1 MIQVFFLLARSLAL
15 FMKSGFFFLWTSS
28 LIFSHSCPG
37 SFPLNN
43 RTRAIQF
50 FTTSQTPVNPPP
62 LRILF
67 LISLQQP
74 YRIYSLKHW
83 LSVTVIKTR
92 VGNRLERQSLS
103 ISLSES
109 ERAARVAAPPIS
121 INHSIALH
129 LLLRLLS
136 ETRRLLF
143 GFEYMWGLRLFDK
156 SV

>member
-1 MIQVFFLLARSLAL
+1 M
-15 FMKSGFFFLWTSS
+15 
-28 LIFSHSCPG
+28 
-37 SFPLNN
+37 
-43 RTRAIQF
+43 
-50 FTTSQTPVNPPP
+50 NPPP

>member
-15 FMKSGFFFLWTSS
+15 FMKSGLFSFLDVLSS
-28 LIFSHSCPG
+28 LFSHSCPG

-62 LRILF
+62 LRIFF

-103 ISLSES
+103 LSES
-109 ERAARVAAPPIS
+109 ECAAWVAAPPF
-121 INHSIALH
+121 NHSIALH
-129 LLLRLLS
+129 LLLHLLS

-143 GFEYMWGLRLFDK
+143 GFEYMWGLRLR
-156 SV
+156 